1 MFYNGFDIHV
11 FLQYPDI
18 FYLPFFVQNDVGQSV
33 TFAYPEIIEI
43 VDKQGLNGRVKH
55 IIVLTGVFLIE
66 VEVFVKEINA
76 HDAGFGSY
84 PQIVV
89 VVFVNVID
97 VITFNKLI
105 RLPGS
110 CGVVFQFVTIV
121 TVEPVGGSEPHE
133 WVVIFVYG
141 SDRVVA

>member
-1 MFYNGFDIHV
+1 MFYNGSDIHV
-11 FLQYPDI
+11 FFQYPDI
-18 FYLPFFVQNDVGQSV
+18 FYLPFFVQNDVGEAV
-33 TFAYPEIIEI
+33 TFTHPEIIEI
-43 VDKQGLNGRVKH
+43 IDKQGLNGRVKH
-55 IIVLTGVFLIE
+55 IIVLAGVFLIE
-66 VEVFVKEINA
+66 VEIFVKEINA

-84 PQIVV
+84 PQIIV

-97 VITFNKLI
+97 VITLNKQI

-133 WVVIFVYG
+133 
-141 SDRVVA
+141 